1 MKLTNEKVIRLHPLV
16 CSGFNA
22 DFDGDQMA
30 VHVPLSLKARIE
42 VTTLLMT
49 ENNVFHPA
57 HGDPCIL
64 PSQDMILGLYYMS
77 LTSTEQKDVLFSSY
91 VEVTKALE
99 YKKTN
104 LHTKVKFTT
113 IKNNIRVTVF
123 TTPGRLLISELV
135 PSKCNF
141 IYE

>member
-1 MKLTNEKVIRLHPLV
+1 
-16 CSGFNA
+16 A

-99 YKKTN
+99 YKKN
-104 LHTKVKFTT
+104 P
-113 IKNNIRVTVF
+113 I
-123 TTPGRLLISELV
+123 
-135 PSKCNF
+135 
-141 IYE
+141 